1 VRHQATLNP
10 LLSTLQ
16 ETTMN
21 TITPSTRLRGLIAT
35 AIVSAFASSFAVVCA
50 AADSSR
56 TVSETVKFGDLNV
69 SNPQGAAAL
78 YGRIAAAARNV
89 CGSYDGL
96 NLGSRASV
104 SACVHKAIAD
114 AVTKVGRP
122 ELFAV
127 YNANNRQPLTLTVAS
142 AKTR

>member
-1 VRHQATLNP
+1 
-10 LLSTLQ
+10 
-16 ETTMN
+16 MN

-35 AIVSAFASSFAVVCA
+35 ALVSAFASSFAVVCA
-50 AADSSR
+50 AGDSSR

-69 SNPQGAAAL
+69 SNPQGAATL
-78 YGRIAAAARNV
+78 YQRIAAAARNV
-89 CGSYDGL
+89 CGSYDSG

-104 SACVHKAIAD
+104 SACVRKAIAD

-127 YNANNRQPLTLTVAS
+127 YNANNRQPLPLTVAS
-142 AKTR
+142 ASTR